1 MLALVFLFAAEP
13 ISIGLFGHADYV
25 DVVRAVAFI
34 QMGIAYANLFMAVL
48 KGYRDAMGN
57 ALAVIG
63 GSLIGVVAYYL
74 CFTLGGYE
82 GALAGLALVP
92 ALVVLPAGL
101 MLWRRKRCRCAIWR
115 RVGTNSW
122 PAISANS
129 PSWR

>member
-1 MLALVFLFAAEP
+1 MFLFAAEP

-74 CFTLGGYE
+74 CFKLGAMKARWRGWRWCRRWWCC
-82 GALAGLALVP
+82 
-92 ALVVLPAGL
+92 LPG
-101 MLWRRKRCRCAIWR
+101 
-115 RVGTNSW
+115 
-122 PAISANS
+122 
-129 PSWR
+129 

>member
-1 MLALVFLFAAEP
+1 MFLFAAEP

-101 MLWRRKRCRCAIWR
+101 MLWRRKRCRCAIWH

-122 PAISANS
+122 PAISASS